1 MFKVLKRNG
10 RYFLR
15 NKLNFLEVQ
24 TAIFDVKYILG
35 EVNRRLNIPE
45 ENNRELGNIVIKLS
59 KQKQREKE
67 N

>member
-1 MFKVLKRNG
+1 MIVVPMLKALKRNG

-35 EVNRRLNIPE
+35 GINRRLNIPE

-59 KQKQREKE
+59 KQK
-67 N
+67 